1 MKIAICDDDKKI
13 CTQIENTLLEYVEK
27 SMQNV
32 EVLVF
37 FCGEDLIEYMNKG
50 NLFQLIYLDIEMKKI
65 NGVDV
70 GKYIRKILKDYATEI
85 VYISGHNGYDRQL
98 FDVQPLHFI
107 EKPILSNIVIQDFEL
122 ALERIGKKTLYFHY
136 QKEHDTYRVSVND
149 IIYLENSNREI
160 KIIMTSGNDS
170 FYGTFDEITLRLSG
184 QFFIQIHRSF
194 LVNYNHVSII
204 RYSDVVMSNGV
215 TLPISRAKRQEFR
228 RMQLLDF

>member
-1 MKIAICDDDKKI
+1 MRIAICDDDKNI
-13 CTQIENTLLEYVEK
+13 CTQIENTLLEYSK
-27 SMQNV
+27 KPIQKI

-37 FCGEDLIEYMNKG
+37 LSGEDLIEYINKG
-50 NLFQLIYLDIEMKKI
+50 NLFQLIYLDIEMKKM

-85 VYISGHNGYDRQL
+85 VYISGYNGYDRQL
-98 FDVQPLHFI
+98 FDVHPLHFI
-107 EKPILSNIVIQDFEL
+107 EKPISSDIVIQDFEL
-122 ALERIGKKTLYFHY
+122 ALERIGKKILYFHY

-149 IIYLENSNREI
+149 IIYFENCNREI
-160 KIIMTSGNDS
+160 KIIMTNGNDS

-184 QFFIQIHRSF
+184 QLFIQIHRSF

-204 RYSDVVMSNGV
+204 RYNDVVMSNGV

>member
-1 MKIAICDDDKKI
+1 
-13 CTQIENTLLEYVEK
+13 
-27 SMQNV
+27 
-32 EVLVF
+32 
-37 FCGEDLIEYMNKG
+37 MNKG
-50 NLFQLIYLDIEMKKI
+50 NLFQLIYLDIEMGKM

-107 EKPILSNIVIQDFEL
+107 EKPISSDIVVQDFEL

-149 IIYLENSNREI
+149 IIYFENSNREI
-160 KIIMTSGNDS
+160 KIIMTNGNDS

-184 QFFIQIHRSF
+184 QLFIQIHRSF

-204 RYSDVVMSNGV
+204 RYSDVIMSNGV

-228 RMQLLDF
+228 RMQLLNF